1 MKNKILATAAA
12 VSPALVFAQGTPP
25 DPVGDAVTGLTTLGT
40 SAAASISPMVVAVGV
55 AFAGLTLA
63 IVAIRYFKR
72 SAR

>member
-1 MKNKILATAAA
+1 MKKKLLGIAAA
-12 VSPALVFAQGTPP
+12 VSPALVFAEGNS
-25 DPVGDAVTGLTTLGT
+25 DPVADAVTGLTTLGT
-40 SAAASISPMVVAVGV
+40 SAATAISPMVVAVGV